1 MAQAVLRRYTPPTCT
16 LEIMATGSALSRWT
30 DRAVLKNLRFRLS
43 LDDPTLPEEEQV
55 TVEGDRIELEA
66 LCDRVEN
73 YVQRLLSRSSDSSPI
88 THLQAETE
96 ASNVATVQAVD
107 STEFEEAETVETGIQ
122 VQPKSWLS
130 HELHLGTLATE
141 ESGEVV
147 PLSTL
152 QLFDL
157 ANALDDYQAEAVSL
171 PALGRPVW
179 LRSPVGWAGIAAAAL
194 LTVGVTGAIARFVM
208 DVSGP
213 QMQTA
218 SVTREAETSLNQNAS
233 PTPIA
238 IPTPPTNTP
247 PSLSLTPL
255 SPPAPPPGSV
265 QTAPSNLPPVAV
277 NQQPVPVAPVPAPP
291 VTIQPNDSAPAPT
304 PAPRVAIVPPA
315 PTTSESSQLTTTAIP
330 ELEAVSPQNNAA
342 ALRAGN
348 SAADQAASG
357 QAASGQAAPETGN
370 STPPTQAGSA
380 PAETAARNTA
390 FDTIPQVAEVRQ
402 YFQENWKPP
411 AGLTQTLEYRLVLN
425 ADGSLQRIVPLGQAA
440 ATYLD
445 RTSMPLM
452 GEAFVSPSDNS
463 GNPQIRL
470 VLRPDGNVQT
480 FLEYAK

>member
-55 TVEGDRIELEA
+55 MVEGDRIELEA
-66 LCDRVEN
+66 LCDHVER
-73 YVQRLLSRSSDSSPI
+73 YVQRLLSRSSGSSPI

-96 ASNVATVQAVD
+96 AANVATVQAVD
-107 STEFEEAETVETGIQ
+107 SPEFEATETVETGIQ

-130 HELHLGTLATE
+130 HELHLGTLATD

-194 LTVGVTGAIARFVM
+194 LAVGVTGAIARFVM

-213 QMQTA
+213 PIQTA
-218 SVTREAETSLNQNAS
+218 SVTREAETSLKQDAG

-238 IPTPPTNTP
+238 IPTPPANTP

-255 SPPAPPPGSV
+255 PPPSPPAGSI
-265 QTAPSNLPPVAV
+265 QEAPSSLPPVAV

-291 VTIQPNDSAPAPT
+291 VTIQPDSAPAPAPT

-315 PTTSESSQLTTTAIP
+315 PTPSESSRITTTEIP
-330 ELEAVSPQNNAA
+330 ELAAVSPENNSA

-348 SAADQAASG
+348 SAADQAAS
-357 QAASGQAAPETGN
+357 SQAAPGIGN

-380 PAETAARNTA
+380 PSETAARNTA

-402 YFQENWKPP
+402 YFQENWQPP
-411 AGLTQTLEYRLVLN
+411 SGLTQTLEYRLVLN

-452 GEAFVSPSDNS
+452 GEAFVSPTDNS

-480 FLEYAK
+480 FLEYAR

>member
-66 LCDRVEN
+66 LCDRIES
-73 YVQRLLSRSSDSSPI
+73 YVQRLLSRSSDLSPI
-88 THLQAETE
+88 THLQSATE
-96 ASNVATVQAVD
+96 ASSLATVQAID
-107 STEFEEAETVETGIQ
+107 SPELEAAAVETGIQ
-122 VQPKSWLS
+122 VQPKSSLS

-141 ESGEVV
+141 ESGETV

-157 ANALDDYQAEAVSL
+157 ANALDEYQAEAVSL

-194 LTVGVTGAIARFVM
+194 LAVGVTGAIAKFVM
-208 DVSGP
+208 DVSSP
-213 QMQTA
+213 SMQTA
-218 SVTREAETSLNQNAS
+218 SVTREAKTSLDQNTT
-233 PTPIA
+233 PTPVA

-255 SPPAPPPGSV
+255 PPPAPPAGAIQP
-265 QTAPSNLPPVAV
+265 APSLPSVAV

-291 VTIQPNDSAPAPT
+291 VTIQPAPAPA

-315 PTTSESSQLTTTAIP
+315 PATSESSRITTTEIP
-330 ELEAVSPQNNAA
+330 ELAAISPESSTAA
-342 ALRAGN
+342 NTAPNTATLRAGN
-348 SAADQAASG
+348 SAADQAPSSTSSPTPAS
-357 QAASGQAAPETGN
+357 
-370 STPPTQAGSA
+370 QAGSA
-380 PAETAARNTA
+380 PSETAARNTA
-390 FDTIPQVAEVRQ
+390 FDAIPQVAEVRQ
-402 YFQENWKPP
+402 YFRENWKPP

-452 GEAFVSPSDNS
+452 GEAFVSPTENS

-480 FLEYAK
+480 FLEYAR